1 MSRGAA
7 PRTVIELD
15 GVSRH
20 FTTTGGRRTAVEAV
34 SAMVGEGEFLSI
46 VGPSG
51 CGKSTLLA
59 MIAGLLPTSSGEITV
74 LSQPVR
80 GVNRSVGLIFQR
92 DALLPW
98 RTALQNVSLPLRFR
112 GVRREQAEKRAREWL
127 VRVGLKGHERSYPH
141 QLSGGMRKRV
151 AIAATLAFE
160 PKVLLMDEP
169 FSALDVQTR
178 NLMENDLLELWQI
191 HRQTVVFVT
200 HDIEEAIGLS
210 DRVLVLTASP
220 GHILGDYP
228 VALRR
233 PRDLT
238 ADRFRPE
245 LVNLYQ
251 RIWDDVRGE
260 VIRAYRSDVGEALAD
275 ADPAERN
282 GSTALAAHQGGGGDA
297 GPTPGEKE
305 EASLEK
311 QF

>member
-1 MSRGAA
+1 MNLPVSWGETSRS
-7 PRTVIELD
+7 VIELD
-15 GVSRH
+15 QVSRH
-20 FTTTGGRRTAVEAV
+20 FTTRGGRRTAVDGV
-34 SAMVGEGEFLSI
+34 SARVEKGEFLAI

-59 MIAGLLPTSSGEITV
+59 MIAGLLPISSGQIKV

-112 GVRREQAEKRAREWL
+112 GTPRVQAEKRAHDWL
-127 VRVGLKGHERSYPH
+127 ARVGLKGYERSYPH

-151 AIAATLAFE
+151 AIAATLVFE

-178 NLMENDLLELWQI
+178 NLMENDLLELWQGQG
-191 HRQTVVFVT
+191 QTVVFVT

-210 DRVLVLTASP
+210 DRVLVMTASP
-220 GHILGDYP
+220 GRILGDYP
-228 VALRR
+228 VSLGR

-245 LVNLYQ
+245 LSSLYH
-251 RIWDDVRGE
+251 RIWEDVRGE
-260 VIRAYRSDVGEALAD
+260 VLRAYRSDVGEALAGTS
-275 ADPAERN
+275 RN
-282 GSTALAAHQGGGGDA
+282 GSDESVKSDGAFKL
-297 GPTPGEKE
+297 EKE
-305 EASLEK
+305 ENSVEK
-311 QF
+311 HL